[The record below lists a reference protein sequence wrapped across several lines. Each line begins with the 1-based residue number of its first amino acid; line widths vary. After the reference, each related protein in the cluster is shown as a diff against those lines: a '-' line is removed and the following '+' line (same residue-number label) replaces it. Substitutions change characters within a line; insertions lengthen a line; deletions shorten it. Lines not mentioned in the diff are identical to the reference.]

1 MSNEK
6 KSMYQMKD
14 TVPMGTA
21 DDEWKKVAAC
31 FLGPKAEN
39 KELYMKLL
47 NKSISDHME
56 LREHY
61 YEDEELYIDEAVKE
75 SEPYKKMC
83 DLLEEKRTE
92 LSDKMKNSVPFFSQ
106 RYQGHMLWDTLMAGS
121 LGYMTAI
128 LYNQNNVATE
138 ASPVTSVLE
147 KEVGEQL
154 CELLGFEAKKSWGH
168 ITADGTIANIEA
180 MWAARN
186 LKTYA
191 IAVRDMICSASELA
205 RVKEK
210 LMVKVCCDGTK
221 KEHLLCECNSWQLLN
236 IDMEESLGL
245 LEKVK
250 ELCGIKEEQLSEM
263 LKPFLLA
270 AKGIA
275 GFIKNCPEL
284 AEMKVIVP
292 ATNHYSWPK
301 SATLLGIGQ
310 NGIISIPVDEECK
323 MDMAILKEKL
333 EDCEKNHIPVLMVV
347 AVVGSTAEG
356 AVDNVTEIHRLKEEY
371 SKKGLAFNLHC
382 DAAWGGYLRS
392 MLVPPVLD
400 FAGRNASHYVPNL
413 PLSQYAVEQ
422 YQNIKLADTVT
433 IDPHKAGFI
442 PYAAGSLCYR
452 NGQLRHMIT
461 FNAAYIHS
469 DEETNMGIYGLE
481 GSKPGAAAA
490 AVWLAHATVPLN
502 QSGYGQIL
510 GECCYT
516 SKLYYCYWAVQQG
529 RIDLSAE
536 GFTGDYQFFVQP
548 LISVPSQI
556 KDGDSS
562 IAPFTSQAEVFD
574 YIQNNIIG
582 RETEEIMADPRAVL
596 LLQNVGSDVL
606 MNTFVVNFSENGV
619 MNKDY
624 RLMNRLNEKLFSVF
638 SITQEEPQKKQPKII
653 LMMNTLSS
661 AEYGR
666 SFEHIVDEWGL
677 DTKDLEKYDL
687 NILVNTIL
695 QPWPNSM
702 EFVTEVMENF
712 KEGVGVALAEI
723 LKEENGRK

>member
-1 MSNEK
+1 MSDK
-6 KSMYQMKD
+6 KMSMCKMKD
-14 TVPMGTA
+14 NTTMETTG
-21 DDEWKKVAAC
+21 DEWKKVAAC

-39 KELYMKLL
+39 KELYLKLM
-47 NKSISDHME
+47 NKSITDHME

-61 YEDEELYIDEAVKE
+61 YKDEDPYIDETVKE

-83 DLLEEKRTE
+83 ELLEIKRAE
-92 LSDKMKNSVPFFSQ
+92 LSNKMKNSVPFFSQ

-154 CELLGFEAKKSWGH
+154 CELLGFEPKKSWGH

-186 LKTYA
+186 LKAYA
-191 IAVRDMICSASELA
+191 IAVRDMVCSSPKLIH
-205 RVKEK
+205 VKEN
-210 LMVKVCCDGTK
+210 LTVSVFYNGK
-221 KEHLLCECNSWQLLN
+221 KERHPLCECTSWQLLN

-245 LEKVK
+245 LDAIQEQ
-250 ELCGIKEEQLSEM
+250 CSFTAEQLSEM

-270 AKGIA
+270 TKGIA
-275 GFIKNCPEL
+275 GFMKNCPEL

-310 NGIISIPVDEECK
+310 DGIICIPVDEECK
-323 MDMAILKEKL
+323 MDMAVLREKL
-333 EDCEKNHIPVLMVV
+333 EDCAKNHVPVLMVV
-347 AVVGSTAEG
+347 AVMGSTAEG

-371 SKKGLAFNLHC
+371 LEKGLAFNLHC

-392 MLVPPVLD
+392 MLVPPVSDLSR
-400 FAGRNASHYVPNL
+400 RNASHYVPNL

-422 YQNIKLADTVT
+422 YQNIELADTVT

-516 SKLYYCYWAVQQG
+516 SKLYYCYWAMQQG
-529 RIDLSAE
+529 GIDLSAK
-536 GFTGDYQFFVQP
+536 GFSDNYQFFVQP
-548 LISVPSQI
+548 LIQIPSHI
-556 KDGDSS
+556 KSGDPS
-562 IAPFTSQAEVFD
+562 IAPFSSQAEVSE
-574 YIQNNIIG
+574 YIQKNIIG
-582 RETEEIMADPRAVL
+582 RETEEIMADPRAVI

-606 MNTFVVNFSENGV
+606 MNTFVVNFSKNGV

-638 SITQEEPQKKQPKII
+638 SITQEEPKKQPKII

-666 SFEHIVDEWGL
+666 AFAHIVEEWGL
-677 DTKDLEKYDL
+677 DTKDVEKYNL

-695 QPWPNSM
+695 QPWPNTK
-702 EFVTEVMENF
+702 EFVEEVMKHF
-712 KEGVGVALAEI
+712 TEGVGDALVAI
-723 LKEENGRK
+723 LREENALK